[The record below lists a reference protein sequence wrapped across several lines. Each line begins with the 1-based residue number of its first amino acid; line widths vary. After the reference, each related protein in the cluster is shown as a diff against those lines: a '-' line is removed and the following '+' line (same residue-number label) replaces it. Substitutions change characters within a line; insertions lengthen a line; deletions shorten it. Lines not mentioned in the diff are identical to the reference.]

1 MGKIANIA
9 LYIGISMRQGRSYY
23 GTLKV
28 SRSILSVSMTLSDH
42 VKDQS
47 FLADPQLRSYI
58 IRFDLNDRVWHGNT
72 GERSIFQ
79 VSAAPTSQ
87 GSGTPA
93 SYKNVKDAG
102 VSQTSYVSFC
112 LIFGLIW

>member
-1 MGKIANIA
+1 
-9 LYIGISMRQGRSYY
+9 MRQGRSYY

-28 SRSILSVSMTLSDH
+28 SRSILSVSMTLSDLERRG

-79 VSAAPTSQ
+79 RSAAPTSQ

-93 SYKNVKDAG
+93 SYKNVEDAR
-102 VSQTSYVSFC
+102 VSQTS
-112 LIFGLIW
+112 